1 MFIKEKLNSKR
12 RKLFKTSCFGKW
24 LDLAYFDHEPHMI
37 DYMLQK
43 QCYVNDAHY
52 DMPLI
57 FYIHGR
63 GLHFGRRKFSLITGL
78 RFREVSFS
86 CYSKGDVKFCS
97 RVFPHRVGQNITSLD
112 LIYVIEDEEFFS
124 KLSDEDAVRVC
135 LLLSLEVIFMGRKL
149 VHEFDDTLM
158 RLVDN
163 LEAWNAFPWGE
174 HIWIHLYKQML
185 NVVSNHKAEHLKGL
199 HMSRNY
205 VPTYTL
211 SGFVW
216 SFKESKPTVDL
227 RPTIGEYL
235 TEWWTFNNEFLK
247 NYIPSTPARTPDH
260 FDSYLNKVV
269 SGRQRKK
276 YSRILTTSIPTVPR
290 SKISMLKDQVI
301 TDLNSR
307 IFKLQ
312 AIIQVLVRK
321 TNGVLVDKLDFSV
334 EFPNISTNFCD
345 ELNKEFIELFES
357 LSSSSGS
364 ACSDLDIEE
373 DADEL
378 SHLQEYLLEE
388 PFRMK
393 MEADEILLFKEEQKL
408 EEESRLRLEEE
419 AKMMHEEEKMFEVET
434 IYKKI

>member
-1 MFIKEKLNSKR
+1 MNLKR

-43 QCYVNDAHY
+43 QCYVHDTHY
-52 DMPLI
+52 DIPLI

-63 GLHFGRRKFSLITGL
+63 GLHFGRCKFSLITGL
-78 RFREVSFS
+78 HFGEVSFR
-86 CYSKGDVKFCS
+86 CYEVKFCS
-97 RVFPHRVGQNITSLD
+97 RVFPHRVGQKITSLD
-112 LIYVIEDEEFFS
+112 LIGVIKDEEFFS

-135 LLLSLEVIFMGRKL
+135 LLFSLEVIFMGHKL

-185 NVVSNHKAEHLKGL
+185 NVVSNHKEEHLKGL

-216 SFKESKPTVDL
+216 SFK
-227 RPTIGEYL
+227 
-235 TEWWTFNNEFLK
+235 
-247 NYIPSTPARTPDH
+247 NYIPSTPALPPDL

-276 YSRILTTSIPTVPR
+276 YSRILTTSIPTMPR

-301 TDLNSR
+301 TDMNSI

-312 AIIQVLVRK
+312 AVIQVLVRK
-321 TNGVLVDKLDFSV
+321 TNGVLVEKLEFSE
-334 EFPNISTNFCD
+334 EFPNLSTDFCN
-345 ELNKEFIELFES
+345 ELNKEFVELFES
-357 LSSSSGS
+357 PSTSSGS
-364 ACSDLDIEE
+364 ACSDLDTKE
-373 DADEL
+373 DAV
-378 SHLQEYLLEE
+378 
-388 PFRMK
+388 
-393 MEADEILLFKEEQKL
+393 EAEEILFFKEEQKL

-419 AKMMHEEEKMFEVET
+419 AKMMHEE
-434 IYKKI
+434 